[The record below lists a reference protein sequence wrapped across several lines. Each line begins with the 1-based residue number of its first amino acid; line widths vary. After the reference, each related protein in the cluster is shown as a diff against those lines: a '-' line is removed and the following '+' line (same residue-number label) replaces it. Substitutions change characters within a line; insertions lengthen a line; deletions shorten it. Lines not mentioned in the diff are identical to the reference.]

1 MKKILAID
9 DNLINL
15 ELLHQIVKMYYP
27 DFQFLKTASGR
38 TGIEMAMEEL
48 PEIILLDILMP
59 EINGYEVCEV
69 LKKESKTQ
77 NIPIIMISAL
87 GVDPAERTK
96 GLNVGADS
104 FVSKPFSRDE
114 IRAQINV
121 ALRIK
126 KVEDLLRKRN
136 ESLELFIKD
145 QTNSYL
151 QNEER
156 FLQIS
161 EHAMEFYW
169 EVDSSGIFTYVSP
182 VVEKTLSIKQNEIIG
197 EKSFQDV
204 FQFDNSSSKKNEI
217 ENAFINHTSC
227 KDFETELL
235 IRDKGNIWLSVS
247 CISIFDKQAN
257 FFGLRGVCYDVTKR
271 KQAEIDLKKHL
282 VQIKNYQKKLKK
294 LNIELTLAEEKERRR
309 IAENLHDSLGQT
321 LSLAYMKLSS
331 VAVNSFSDAEKKVI
345 EETSKL
351 LDNAIWESRN
361 LTYDLSPPILYE
373 LGLIPAFK
381 WKLEQLEEKHPIKTR
396 LVGEK
401 QSIYVKKEY
410 EIFLY
415 RIICELL
422 TNVIKHANATMVE
435 IGIKKDDKEYL
446 ITVLDDG
453 VGFKKKGFIQKSLAK
468 GGFGLLS
475 INERLDSMKGRFE
488 IESREEKGT
497 IATVTI
503 PFRED

>member
-9 DNLINL
+9 DNQINL

-27 DFQFLKTASGR
+27 DFLFLKTISGKK
-38 TGIEMAMEEL
+38 GIELAMEES

-59 EINGYEVCEV
+59 EINGYEVCKV

-126 KVEDLLRKRN
+126 RVEDLLRKRN
-136 ESLELFIKD
+136 ESLEIFIKD
-145 QTNSYL
+145 QTNNYL

-169 EVDSSGIFTYVSP
+169 EIDANGIFTYVSP
-182 VVEKTLSIKQNEIIG
+182 VVEKTLNIKQDQIIG
-197 EKSFQDV
+197 EMSYIDLFQLNKSI
-204 FQFDNSSSKKNEI
+204 SKKNDI
-217 ENAFINHTSC
+217 EFGFSNQTSC
-227 KDFETELL
+227 KDFEIELK
-235 IRDKGNIWLSVS
+235 IDVGKKIWLSVS
-247 CISIFDKQAN
+247 CIPVFSNNESFY
-257 FFGLRGVCYDVTKR
+257 GLRGVCYDVTKR
-271 KQAEIDLKKHL
+271 KEAELQLKKNL
-282 VQIKNYQKKLKK
+282 VQIKSYQKKIKK
-294 LNIELTLAEEKERRR
+294 MNIELTLAEEKERRR

-331 VAVNSFSDAEKKVI
+331 LAANGFTSGEKKTI
-345 EETSKL
+345 EETSSL
-351 LDNAIWESRN
+351 LNDAVWESRN

-373 LGLIPAFK
+373 LGLIAAFK
-381 WKLEQLEEKHPIKTR
+381 WKLEQLEEKHNIKTR
-396 LVGEK
+396 LVGET
-401 QSIYVKKEY
+401 QPIYVQKEF

-415 RIICELL
+415 RIVCELL
-422 TNVIKHANATMVE
+422 ANVIKHANASHVE
-435 IGIKKDDKEYL
+435 IRINRTEKDYL
-446 ITVLDDG
+446 ISVHDDG
-453 VGFKKKGFIQKSLAK
+453 IGFKRKEKIPKTLTK

-475 INERLDSMKGRFE
+475 ITERLDSLKGRFI
-488 IESREEKGT
+488 IEPDRVKGT
-497 IATVTI
+497 KATVFI
-503 PFRED
+503 PISEE